1 MFDAQLQTLVT
12 SLVVC
17 GVREYWNGEG
27 TRFLCFI
34 SPHINIKAGISYIF
48 HPVGF
53 FVRSNSFASIKSK
66 T

>member
-34 SPHINIKAGISYIF
+34 SPHINYEKPAFRTFSTLW
-48 HPVGF
+48 
-53 FVRSNSFASIKSK
+53 ASLSAVIPLPP
-66 T
+66 